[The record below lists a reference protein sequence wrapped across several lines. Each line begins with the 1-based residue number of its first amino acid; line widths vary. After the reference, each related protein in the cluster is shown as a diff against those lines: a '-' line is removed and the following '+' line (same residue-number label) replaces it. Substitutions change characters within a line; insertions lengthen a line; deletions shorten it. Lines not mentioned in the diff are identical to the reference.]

1 MKKLILICFVL
12 VSTRSFSQ
20 SFMQGIM
27 QRLTFGVKGGANY
40 SNYVNADFTTKALT
54 GFHAGAVVDFR
65 LTKNLSIQEEFL
77 YSLQGAKVP
86 GNVFGK
92 EEVKVSYM
100 TVPFLLKYRTNI
112 GIYIEA
118 GPQAGMRI
126 NDNIDKTQTGD
137 FAKRVDLAAAGGIGY
152 QSKSGFGIGVR
163 YIAGLSG
170 VGNFQATTVKPD
182 FRTSVGQASVFYIF

>member
-12 VSTRSFSQ
+12 VSSRSFSQ
-20 SFMQGIM
+20 GFIQGIT
-27 QRLTFGVKGGANY
+27 QRLTFGIKGGANY
-40 SNYVNADFTTKALT
+40 SNYVHADFTTQALV
-54 GFHAGAVVDFR
+54 GFHAGALVDFR

-86 GNVFGK
+86 ENVFGK

-100 TVPFLLKYRTNI
+100 SVPFLLKYRTNL
-112 GIYIEA
+112 GIYVEA

-126 NDNIDKTQTGD
+126 SDNIGKTQSGD

-152 QSKSGFGIGVR
+152 QSKSGFGVGVR
-163 YIAGLSG
+163 YVAGLSG
-170 VGNFQATTVKPD
+170 VGNFQSAGVKPD